1 MLLFEVFLHIVS
13 NKFNPQDCYFHHTK
27 NKKHKMLYLTGMF
40 SHLFNDFFSPRKT
53 YSVIFCQSQ
62 CRAANACRT
71 VRAALGRARA
81 SRRHSGPQHS
91 RQAREAG
98 PASTAPVSSSPQPE
112 GRHDEQAQGSSK
124 SLKTGR
130 AQENNSHD
138 NV

>member
-1 MLLFEVFLHIVS
+1 
-13 NKFNPQDCYFHHTK
+13 
-27 NKKHKMLYLTGMF
+27 MLYLTGMF

-98 PASTAPVSSSPQPE
+98 PASTAPALPSPQPE

-124 SLKTGR
+124 SLKTEEHKKITPMIMFKRSILLPWLICTTKRVIKGY
-130 AQENNSHD
+130 SCHCYGTLH
-138 NV
+138 